1 MQNGGD
7 NGKSSAPITLF
18 KMAGASRVQ
27 RRCTQ
32 SLDLV
37 QEQQLRLRLLCPRD
51 PARTQSPLGHGILI
65 SSPAPD
71 FTCGNSYWHE
81 LLDVGGLL
89 LGKDS

>member
-7 NGKSSAPITLF
+7 DGKGSAPNTLF
-18 KMAGASRVQ
+18 KMAWGSRVQ

-32 SLDLV
+32 RLDLV
-37 QEQQLRLRLLCPRD
+37 QEQQLRLSLRCPRD
-51 PARTQSPLGHGILI
+51 PARTQPPLGRGILI

-71 FTCGNSYWHE
+71 LICGNSYWRE
-81 LLDVGGLL
+81 LLDVGGPL